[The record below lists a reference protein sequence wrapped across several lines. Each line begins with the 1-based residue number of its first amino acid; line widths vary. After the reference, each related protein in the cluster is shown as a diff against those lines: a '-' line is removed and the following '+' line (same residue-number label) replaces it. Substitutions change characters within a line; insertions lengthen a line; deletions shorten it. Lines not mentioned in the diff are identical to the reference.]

1 MNRKNII
8 SSKLSVKLIVS
19 VLIIS
24 FSFAFIILKGVD
36 SYAQNS
42 GIGIN
47 ISGSPANAKALLDID
62 ATGMNNKA
70 GLLLPRMTTLER
82 NAINAPIPESLLIY
96 NTDTHCFEA
105 NYNGNWIAWACLGG
119 CQIPLEPTVG
129 TNTPLRTQ
137 IVWNW
142 NSVSGATSY
151 QWNTSSIFPG
161 NGINSVSSP
170 SYTQTGLVCSTPYTL
185 YVWASNACGIS
196 SASTL
201 TQTTFAC
208 CSPTSGCGGLT
219 TLTDARDS
227 QTYNIV
233 EIGTQCWMAQNLN
246 YGIYEDLPASGNQPS
261 GYKYCQNYSGVNDSS
276 CPIGGLYE
284 WDNLMKGAFS
294 CNGDS
299 TCPACMN
306 PIQGLCPTGWH
317 IPSLDEW
324 TLLER
329 SLCTSGTCAT
339 DFSYSK
345 PKCWVGTDE
354 GSKLKEDGTSHFQS
368 TNNCTPPGSCNSTGF
383 TALPGGNSINSNF
396 INVGLSG
403 WWQSSTEVD
412 ASRVYYHTLGR
423 AYSTICTGSH
433 SKTIG
438 DAVRC
443 IKD

>member
-1 MNRKNII
+1 MKRKIF
-8 SSKLSVKLIVS
+8 
-19 VLIIS
+19 VLASTFIIS
-24 FSFAFIILKGVD
+24 FAIIMILRVNLY
-36 SYAQNS
+36 SQNS

-47 ISGSPANAKALLDID
+47 ISGKPANPKALLDVD
-62 ATGMNNKA
+62 ATGLYPKA

-82 NAINAPIPESLLIY
+82 NNITGTIPESLLIY
-96 NTDTHCFEA
+96 NLDSHCFEA
-105 NYNGNWIAWACLGG
+105 NYNGSWVAWACLGG
-119 CQIPLEPTVG
+119 CQIPSQPTAG
-129 TNTPLRTQ
+129 TNIPYRTQ
-137 IVWNW
+137 IQWNW
-142 NSVSGATSY
+142 SNVSGATSY
-151 QWNTSSIFPG
+151 QWNTSSAFPG
-161 NGINSVSSP
+161 NGVNSVSSP
-170 SYTQTGLVCSTPYTL
+170 SYIQTGLVCSTDYTL

-196 SASTL
+196 SASAL
-201 TQTTFAC
+201 SQTTFAC

-219 TLTDARDS
+219 TLTDVRDS

-246 YGIYEDLPASGNQPS
+246 FGIYEDIPALGNQPS

-284 WDNLMKGAFS
+284 WDNLMKGAVS

-306 PIQGLCPTGWH
+306 PIQGLCPNGWH

-329 SLCTSGTCAT
+329 SVCTSGTCAT

-345 PKCWVGTDE
+345 PKCWIGTDE
-354 GSKLKEDGTSHFQS
+354 GSKLKEDGIIHFLDI
-368 TNNCTPPGSCNSTGF
+368 NICTPPGSCNSTGF
-383 TALPGGNSINSNF
+383 TALPGGNSINGRF
-396 INVGLSG
+396 INVGISG

-412 ASRVYYHTLGR
+412 ASIVFYHSLSR

-443 IKD
+443 VKN